1 LKHHHQHHPEMHKNV
16 HKNAQT
22 TKLREA
28 MKEEEED
35 MVKSF
40 HVVVYVVSFL
50 LLTAWSWVLL
60 HHQQHPLETVAG
72 N

>member
-1 LKHHHQHHPEMHKNV
+1 MHKNV

-28 MKEEEED
+28 MKEEEEEED

-40 HVVVYVVSFL
+40 HVVVYVVSF
-50 LLTAWSWVLL
+50 
-60 HHQQHPLETVAG
+60 
-72 N
+72 